1 VTGSTSVNGIVG
13 MTTFPCPSCG
23 TERGSDRAACDRCGW
38 PRIPASVTPD
48 DPQQHDPIQST
59 RRSLLVLVAV
69 VCIVFAIV
77 SRYGIKG
84 FFELLDAV
92 FLLDIPILLLVEV
105 YFRWIRNDMEGT

>member
-1 VTGSTSVNGIVG
+1 VTGSTSVNGIVA
-13 MTTFPCPSCG
+13 MSTFPCPSCG
-23 TERGSDRAACDRCGW
+23 TARESDRAACDRCGW
-38 PRIPASVTPD
+38 PRIPASVTSD

-92 FLLDIPILLLVEV
+92 FLLGIPILLLVEV